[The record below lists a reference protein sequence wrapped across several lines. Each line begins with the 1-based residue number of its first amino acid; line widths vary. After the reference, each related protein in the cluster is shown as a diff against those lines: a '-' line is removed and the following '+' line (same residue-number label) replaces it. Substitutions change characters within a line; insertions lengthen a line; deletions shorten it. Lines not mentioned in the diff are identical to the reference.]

1 MINFIGK
8 TIRRIVL
15 VVGLLSSLSV
25 TAWAH
30 DPGLSVA
37 EVRISGAQIAVH
49 LSFARIDL
57 ERALTLE
64 HDYDGQLTR
73 DELAVQ
79 RLQLEG
85 FGRDKVEIWV
95 ADHRLAPTAVEI
107 ILEEPGAIYLQITF
121 DREAESQIKFR
132 SAIKSLA
139 RAHRQYVSFVDER
152 GNKLGEKMLD
162 ATVDE
167 FQLNIGLPLS
177 MSSDSSFEFIGL
189 GIEHILTG
197 YDHLVF
203 LLGLLLAGSRIKDVA
218 KIITSFTVAH
228 SITLALSTLDLIHLP
243 SGVVEPLI
251 ALSIVYVGVE
261 NIFRR
266 NFKWRWLLTF
276 GFGLIHGFGFA
287 SALGDLGISSGS
299 QAALPLVSFNA
310 GVELGQLVI
319 AAVVL
324 PLIWKLRKRPV
335 FVVRFAPVCSILISV
350 AGGFWL
356 IERMLGE

>member
-1 MINFIGK
+1 
-8 TIRRIVL
+8 
-15 VVGLLSSLSV
+15 
-25 TAWAH
+25 
-30 DPGLSVA
+30 
-37 EVRISGAQIAVH
+37 
-49 LSFARIDL
+49 
-57 ERALTLE
+57 LE

-177 MSSDSSFEFIGL
+177 MSSDSSL
-189 GIEHILTG
+189 S
-197 YDHLVF
+197 
-203 LLGLLLAGSRIKDVA
+203 LLAWHR
-218 KIITSFTVAH
+218 AH
-228 SITLALSTLDLIHLP
+228 PNRL
-243 SGVVEPLI
+243 
-251 ALSIVYVGVE
+251 
-261 NIFRR
+261 
-266 NFKWRWLLTF
+266 
-276 GFGLIHGFGFA
+276 
-287 SALGDLGISSGS
+287 
-299 QAALPLVSFNA
+299 
-310 GVELGQLVI
+310 
-319 AAVVL
+319 
-324 PLIWKLRKRPV
+324 
-335 FVVRFAPVCSILISV
+335 
-350 AGGFWL
+350 
-356 IERMLGE
+356 